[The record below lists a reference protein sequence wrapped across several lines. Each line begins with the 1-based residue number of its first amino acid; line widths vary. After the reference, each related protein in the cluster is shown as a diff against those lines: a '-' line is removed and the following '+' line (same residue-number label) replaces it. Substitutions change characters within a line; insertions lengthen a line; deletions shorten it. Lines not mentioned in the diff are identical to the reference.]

1 MINYLLCFLCIF
13 LGVAFF
19 TLVERKL
26 LSYSQLRKGPNKVI
40 FMGLFQPIADALKLL
55 AKSRKIPFMS
65 NFYFYFFSPFFRLL
79 LILRLWILYF
89 SSVSFNWIFFALL
102 FYLCI
107 ATMAV
112 YPILR
117 AGWSSNSKYTF
128 IGRIRRLAQI
138 LSYEIRYIF
147 IILTI
152 ILFILSYSLEAFSY
166 NTWFFVLTNPV
177 WFLCWMC
184 LLVAETNRAP
194 FDFAEGE
201 SELVSGFN
209 TEYRRGGFAI
219 IFLSEYG
226 NIMFLSMLT
235 SIFLINFISNFVLIF
250 LSTVLVCC
258 VVVFIRSS
266 YPRFRYDLL
275 MTIAWQVLLFLR
287 FIFLIWIITFVC

>member
-1 MINYLLCFLCIF
+1 MNYLFCFLCIF

-19 TLVERKL
+19 TLLERKL
-26 LSYSQLRKGPNKVI
+26 LRYSQIRKGPNKVI
-40 FMGLFQPIADALKLL
+40 FVGLFQPLSDAFKLIF
-55 AKSRKIPFMS
+55 KRRKIPYLR

-89 SSVSFNWIFFALL
+89 SSASFNWLFFGLL
-102 FYLCI
+102 FYLCL
-107 ATMAV
+107 ATIAV

-147 IILTI
+147 MILTI
-152 ILFILSYSLEAFSY
+152 LLFIISYRLDNFSY
-166 NTWFFVLTNPV
+166 NTWFFVIMNPM
-177 WFLCWMC
+177 WFICWLC

-209 TEYRRGGFAI
+209 TEYSRGGFAI

-226 NIMFLSMLT
+226 NIMFLSILR
-235 SIFLINFISNFVLIF
+235 SIFLINFVSNFPMIF
-250 LSTVLVCC
+250 IFTVLFSCL
-258 VVVFIRSS
+258 VVFIRSS

-275 MTIAWQVLLFLR
+275 ITIAWQILLFLR
-287 FIFLIWIITFVC
+287 FIFLIWIILFVSI

>member
-1 MINYLLCFLCIF
+1 MFI
-13 LGVAFF
+13 
-19 TLVERKL
+19 
-26 LSYSQLRKGPNKVI
+26 
-40 FMGLFQPIADALKLL
+40 GLFQPVADALKLL
-55 AKSRKIPFMS
+55 AKRRKIPYIR
-65 NFYFYFFSPFFRLL
+65 NFYFYFFSPFFSLL

-112 YPILR
+112 YPILS

-138 LSYEIRYIF
+138 LSYEISYIF

-152 ILFILSYSLEAFSY
+152 ILFILSYRLEAFSY
-166 NTWFFVLTNPV
+166 NTWFFALTNPI

-209 TEYRRGGFAI
+209 TEYRRGGFAM

-226 NIMFLSMLT
+226 NIIFLCILT
-235 SIFLINFISNFVLIF
+235 SIFLMNFISNFVLIF
-250 LSTVLVCC
+250 MSTVLVCC
-258 VVVFIRSS
+258 LVVFIRSS

-275 MTIAWQVLLFLR
+275 ITVAWQVLLFLS
-287 FIFLIWIITFVC
+287 FIFLIWIITFVCF